1 MQEGRQAYSWKE
13 SVSLIFFSSS
23 GSAFTPTPPTY
34 KTFQTQFKSKRKDM
48 KLGLENCTIDVF

>member
-23 GSAFTPTPPTY
+23 GSASTPTPPTY
-34 KTFQTQFKSKRKDM
+34 KTFQTQFKSKRKDR
-48 KLGLENCTIDVF
+48 KLGLEN